1 MASKQVRDVF
11 LKLLHLGGEDTGR
24 IAQLTSFLSKTK
36 RNSLRRAANWVAS
49 DTDHS
54 RLKWASGLCLS
65 STNKVSNGEI
75 RWVPVTEFKTKTA
88 IAKNLAVTLCAGDA
102 RAPLLMPFEHLSI
115 DRFIDKFLVTDPHN
129 EDDKPWKN
137 FTPHMLALAPF
148 ATFSLD
154 SLFFPAYRK
163 FFGWEMANLA
173 QAAASLSDD
182 ARPPLEAV
190 DLADASDV
198 LSDDTLSGMVYYVGA
213 SLEER
218 DVLVRKQKETPY
230 QDKSPLNEKRF
241 LAPMNV
247 SDGAAYEVV
256 GATVGQLRIYANTD
270 NSYNSYSK
278 LWAMDKHSTGEKI
291 NLHEALGETERL
303 IMLQFVKGE
312 KLGLPVEH
320 AAFMGW
326 VKRARAQKS
335 YVHVRSE
342 ADYHAER
349 LRTLAAFV
357 ERVHFFGGWA
367 REACERFKEEQGMT
381 LL

>member
-1 MASKQVRDVF
+1 M
-11 LKLLHLGGEDTGR
+11 KLLHFGGEDTGR
-24 IAQLTSFLSKTK
+24 IAQLTSFLSNTK
-36 RNSLRRAANWVAS
+36 RNSLRRAANWVACN
-49 DTDHS
+49 TDHS

-65 STNKVSNGEI
+65 SVTKFSNGEG

-102 RAPLLMPFEHLSI
+102 RAPLLMPFKHPQRQVGSSWHLSI
-115 DRFIDKFLVTDPHN
+115 DKFIDKFLVTDPHN

-247 SDGAAYEVV
+247 SDGVAYKVV
-256 GATVGQLRIYANTD
+256 GATVGQLRIYA
-270 NSYNSYSK
+270 YNDSVVPSYSK
-278 LWAMDKHSTGEKI
+278 LWAMDKHSTGEKSTSMR
-291 NLHEALGETERL
+291 H
-303 IMLQFVKGE
+303 
-312 KLGLPVEH
+312 
-320 AAFMGW
+320 
-326 VKRARAQKS
+326 
-335 YVHVRSE
+335 
-342 ADYHAER
+342 
-349 LRTLAAFV
+349 
-357 ERVHFFGGWA
+357 
-367 REACERFKEEQGMT
+367 
-381 LL
+381 